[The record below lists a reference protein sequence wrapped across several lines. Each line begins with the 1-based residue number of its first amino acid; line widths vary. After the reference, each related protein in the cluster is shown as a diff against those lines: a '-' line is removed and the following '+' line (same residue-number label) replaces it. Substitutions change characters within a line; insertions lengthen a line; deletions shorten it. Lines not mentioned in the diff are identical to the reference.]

1 MSALLLLLL
10 DTLFAG
16 AQIGLVAISFAVIYR
31 TTRHIHFAYAAIW
44 TFVSYVFGSRLDAGN
59 APAMAFLIALG
70 VASLLSLACLG
81 FYRRIHG
88 EFALVLA
95 SFGLYI
101 AILGVQSSLW
111 GPSQTGVMSNAALG
125 RTWLATVAG
134 SRVAIPIVYVAHL
147 VAMLVAALA
156 LAWALGRTRTG
167 RHAVAVSENRML
179 AVVTGVRVTVI
190 EIAAYVV
197 SALLLTVS
205 VSVQVSAVGS
215 DVYTGTELF
224 IEALIVVIIAGPV
237 IVRVVVAALL
247 FGLVRSAAQS
257 WLGTEWVMLATHLI
271 LLLLI
276 LLRPHG
282 LFSRD
287 TLFRRETRWPAAAR
301 TVPSIADARLTRE
314 GS

>member
-1 MSALLLLLL
+1 MTAILLFF

-16 AQIGLVAISFAVIYR
+16 AQIGLVALSFALIYR
-31 TTRHIHFAYAAIW
+31 TTRHIHFAFAAIW
-44 TFVSYVFGSRLDAGN
+44 TFTAYVFGSRIDAGN
-59 APAMAFLIALG
+59 GALLAFLAALS
-70 VASLLSLACLG
+70 VATSLSLVCLA
-81 FYRRIHG
+81 FYRRIEG

-95 SFGLYI
+95 SFGLYL
-101 AILGVQSSLW
+101 AILGAQSSLW
-111 GPSQTGVMSNAALG
+111 GPSQMGVVGDALLG
-125 RTWLATVAG
+125 RTWLADVG
-134 SRVAIPIVYVAHL
+134 GGRGAIPIVYIGHL
-147 VAMLVAALA
+147 LATLAAALA

-167 RHAVAVSENRML
+167 RYALSVSENRSL
-179 AVVTGVRVTVI
+179 ALVTGIRVNVV
-190 EIAAYVV
+190 EVAAYVV

-205 VSVQVSAVGS
+205 VSVQVCAVGS

-224 IEALIVVIIAGPV
+224 IEALIVAIIAGPV

-247 FGLVRSAAQS
+247 FGFVRSAAQM

-271 LLLLI
+271 LLMLI

-287 TLFRRETRWPAAAR
+287 TVLRRETRWSSAGKPAPC
-301 TVPSIADARLTRE
+301 VGEARLRRE